1 MSDLRVSEILR
12 ENGLDFTIEKLPMV
26 APRNFT
32 SVDEGGNIIE
42 EVEMVKTPYFGL
54 YNSKTGEIINTVKKG
69 YTVSQNE
76 DIVRLVLEGMS
87 SFGELSVSK
96 AGSLDG
102 GRRVFMQLGVDGLSS
117 VGRDKI
123 KRYIT
128 VLDSNDGSASL
139 SVGIGDLTMS
149 CQNQFYY
156 FKKNAKTRMQ
166 HSASLTEKMQM
177 IPQLIEESLE
187 MSMRMTDKYR
197 VMYERE
203 VTNDD
208 AHKLVEHL
216 VGISRLSSTGVL
228 SEASSRNYNAMEKLY
243 EMIRIEMAQKGENA
257 WGLHSGVT
265 RWTTHE
271 KSAPR
276 RANGRIESSMTG
288 TNYKTNQMSLDFVSS
303 LVGL

>member
-32 SVDEGGNIIE
+32 SVDEGGNIIDD
-42 EVEMVKTPYFGL
+42 VEMVSTPYFGL

-87 SFGELSVSK
+87 KFGELSVSK

-102 GRRVFMQLGVDGLSS
+102 GRRVFMQLGIDGLST
-117 VGRDKI
+117 VGNDKV
-123 KRYIT
+123 KRYVT

-139 SVGIGDLTMS
+139 SVGIGDFTMS
-149 CQNQFYY
+149 CSNQFYY
-156 FKKNAKTRMQ
+156 FKKNAKNRMQ
-166 HSASLTEKMQM
+166 HSASLTEKMKM

-187 MSMRMTDKYR
+187 MSMIMTDKYR
-197 VMYERE
+197 EMYERE
-203 VTNDD
+203 VSNDD

-216 VGISRLSSTGVL
+216 VGISRLSSVDTL
-228 SEASSRNYNAMEKLY
+228 SEVSTRSYNAMEKLY
-243 EMIRIEMAQKGENA
+243 EMIRVEMAQKGENA

-276 RANGRIESSMTG
+276 RDNGRIESMMVG
-288 TNYKTNQMSLDFVSS
+288 TNYKTNQKSLNFVSE

>member
-12 ENGLDFTIEKLPMV
+12 ENGLDFTIEKLAMV

-32 SVDEGGNIIE
+32 SVDEGGNMIE
-42 EVEMVKTPYFGL
+42 EVEMVQTPYFGL

-76 DIVRLVLEGMS
+76 DIVKLVLDGMS
-87 SFGELSVSK
+87 KFGELSVSK

-102 GRRVFMQLGVDGLSS
+102 GRRVFMQLGVDGLST
-117 VGRDKI
+117 VGKDKI
-123 KRYIT
+123 KRYVT

-139 SVGIGDLTMS
+139 SVGIGDFTMS
-149 CQNQFYY
+149 CSNQFYY

-187 MSMRMTDKYR
+187 MSMIMTDKYR
-197 VMYERE
+197 EMYERD
-203 VTNDD
+203 VKDKHT
-208 AHKLVEHL
+208 HQLVEHL

-228 SEASSRNYNAMEKLY
+228 SEVSSRSYNAMEKLY
-243 EMIRIEMAQKGENA
+243 EMIRIEMAQKGKNA

-288 TNYKTNQMSLDFVSS
+288 TNYKTNQKSLNFVSE